1 MPTELDKMTVKV
13 NKICRRFEFTKY
25 FCGKFSFC
33 PSGLTLDLE
42 NAENG
47 LFRVR
52 LMIKHYG
59 YEGNTT
65 GLDEYDDLS
74 DYEID
79 YRYTLTGEHLDHV
92 LEYFRENYP
101 EIYSRFDLS
110 EKESPWAEDERRRN
124 LITGD

>member
-1 MPTELDKMTVKV
+1 ML
-13 NKICRRFEFTKY
+13 Y
-25 FCGKFSFC
+25 
-33 PSGLTLDLE
+33 
-42 NAENG
+42 
-47 LFRVR
+47 
-52 LMIKHYG
+52 
-59 YEGNTT
+59 
-65 GLDEYDDLS
+65 LS